1 MLAKQAGMTYD
12 NYGTIASQLLGN
24 REDPAEAERRQ
35 RDRMEQQME
44 KIAQAVRHLT
54 HGYGGEG
61 VDE

>member
-1 MLAKQAGMTYD
+1 MTYD

-24 REDPAEAERRQ
+24 GEDPAEAERRQ